1 MGKERFYS
9 PEEVTAIVANALRR
23 HRDSEAI
30 SHDVLLE
37 TAAELGI
44 PRHEVEEAARHL
56 ATERDMELAARKWL
70 ARQRREFHNHLVSYG
85 IVNAFLMVVDF
96 TMSGGVW
103 FYWCLGGW
111 GIGLAFHAYSTF
123 FPDPEEVEKGARK
136 ILAKERQKNRVMTM
150 LGLGER

>member
-1 MGKERFYS
+1 MGNERYYS

-23 HRDSEAI
+23 HRDRDAI

-56 ATERDMELAARKWL
+56 ASEHDMELARKKWL
-70 ARQRREFHNHLVSYG
+70 TRQRREFHNHLVSYV
-85 IVNAFLMVVDF
+85 IVNGFLMALDF
-96 TMSGGVW
+96 ALSGGVW
-103 FYWCLGGW
+103 FYWCLGSW

-136 ILAKERQKNRVMTM
+136 LLARERQKNRVMEM
-150 LGLGER
+150 FGFGRQ